1 MDIIKEQIVQ
11 VSQSYANT
19 ALLQRRNGGSNTA
32 SAGLTIYY
40 NVIGGQLDPQWMS
53 NYCQDIAMV
62 AGGGA
67 GSSGMTCHL
76 MQHYESGHEMLTLDR
91 VYEFCTMHPTMSVI
105 YIHTKGSFHYQG
117 SGPGFHGQ
125 DYWRRH
131 MTTASLSRACLT
143 HLHEE
148 SGNDNNSNN
157 ATTSACNACG
167 MLFQPFPAQHF
178 AGNSWAAKC
187 R

>member
-1 MDIIKEQIVQ
+1 MDIIKEQITQ

-19 ALLQRRNGGSNTA
+19 KLRHGGSSTRSSNNA
-32 SAGLTIYY
+32 AGLTIYY
-40 NVIGGQLDPQWMS
+40 NVIGGQLDPDWMT
-53 NYCQDIAMV
+53 NYCQDDA
-62 AGGGA
+62 AGGGNGG
-67 GSSGMTCHL
+67 GSMTCRL
-76 MQHYESGHEMLTLDR
+76 MQHYESGHEMVTLDR
-91 VYEFCTMHPTMSVI
+91 VQEFCTLHPTMSVI

-131 MTTASLSRACLT
+131 MTAASVSRACLT
-143 HLHEE
+143 HLQE
-148 SGNDNNSNN
+148 SENDNNVTS
-157 ATTSACNACG
+157 TTCNACG